1 MSTPETNPA
10 TQPTSQEA
18 VADKTPQE
26 GSKSEPT
33 PEELVAIAEKRRR
46 DTQAAYTK
54 SQQALKAKEA
64 ELQKLREQLEKAV
77 TVELPQDVKEELE
90 ELKYNDPEAWRNR
103 MNNLEQEA
111 KRKQQEELESLTG
124 EARKA
129 AEVQFELSRRQQ
141 VLEEFNA
148 SAKVPITDEIIANEV
163 PPRITKK
170 LDSEEISFEEFLS
183 EVESYVTT
191 GKTVPKEPTL
201 GQPNLGEIGGGT
213 TPSNTGAKADAN
225 ISKAYA
231 NDIY

>member
-1 MSTPETNPA
+1 MSTPDTNPA
-10 TQPTSQEA
+10 TQPTSQED
-18 VADKTPQE
+18 VADKTP
-26 GSKSEPT
+26 KEPT

-90 ELKYNDPEAWRNR
+90 DLKYNDPEAWRNR

-148 SAKVPITDEIIANEV
+148 SAEVPITDEIIANEV
-163 PPRITKK
+163 PPRITNK
-170 LDSEEISFEEFLS
+170 LDKGEISFEEFLQ
-183 EVESYVTT
+183 EVEAYVNT

-201 GQPNLGEIGGGT
+201 GQPNLSELGGGT
-213 TPSNTGAKADAN
+213 TPSNKTKADAN
-225 ISKAYA
+225 ISQAYA
-231 NDIY
+231 KDVY